1 MFCEFEAMLY
11 EFEPMFCEFEAMLYE
26 FKPLFHDFE
35 PLFYNNEP
43 LFHADKPMFYTNILF
58 LLSIFVEKRIILL
71 VKKVFQK
78 THNFQ
83 SKKGGARKWACDPLW
98 GIK

>member
-1 MFCEFEAMLY
+1 MFCEFEPMLY
-11 EFEPMFCEFEAMLYE
+11 EFEPMLYE
-26 FKPLFHDFE
+26 FKPMLCEFKPSLYDFE
-35 PLFYNNEP
+35 PLLYTNEP

>member
-1 MFCEFEAMLY
+1 
-11 EFEPMFCEFEAMLYE
+11 MFCEFEAMLYE

-43 LFHADKPMFYTNILF
+43 LFHVDKPMFYTNILF

-83 SKKGGARKWACDPLW
+83 SKKGFARKWGVSWTQSEGFEML
-98 GIK
+98 